1 MFKCT
6 SGYSGSFSE
15 IVEIKALRLPIFVVR
30 NHKVSNGLGRDRGS
44 GVATLLALGLALKLL
59 RPLLLAGPFLL
70 SLGKCRARASSHVL

>member
-30 NHKVSNGLGRDRGS
+30 NH
-44 GVATLLALGLALKLL
+44 
-59 RPLLLAGPFLL
+59 
-70 SLGKCRARASSHVL
+70 